1 VHALRDGLDP
11 NPLAGIAAKLS
22 VVKVPVR
29 ILWGTGDTIFSPES
43 PGYLDR
49 TFGNSRGVRRIAGSK
64 LFWPEERPD
73 IIAEE
78 ALRLWT

>member
-1 VHALRDGLDP
+1 M
-11 NPLAGIAAKLS
+11 
-22 VVKVPVR
+22 PVR
-29 ILWGTGDTIFSPES
+29 ILWGTGDTIFSPGS
-43 PGYLDR
+43 AGYLDR
-49 TFGNSRGVRRIAGSK
+49 TFGNSRGVRRISGAK